1 MEMTTTFYRTGNYK
15 PDHSTCGSQI
25 YNYDF
30 DGYVSITDMAER
42 IMSDWKFDERC
53 RKNALNRDR
62 NKDYKKGV
70 ILDRILFLI

>member
-1 MEMTTTFYRTGNYK
+1 METTTFYRTGNYK

-30 DGYVSITDMAER
+30 DGYVSISDMAER
-42 IMSDWKFDERC
+42 IISDWKFDEER
-53 RKNALNRDR
+53 RKDVLNRNR

-70 ILDRILFLI
+70 M